1 MGQHYIMEDMSGV
14 GALTAV
20 EQQRLEEESIR
31 SYINVPL
38 IVRDK
43 LIGSLNLAATQPNP
57 WQPEHFEITHEI
69 AAQLAIAVEQTRL
82 LAAAERRA
90 NELEALRQIGLEFV
104 KELDLH
110 SLLQSIVLHAARILH
125 ADRGNLLLYQ
135 TERQELELVAKYGQ
149 GGLMVGHSLKPG
161 EGVGGRAWLTG
172 RPLIVNNYKL
182 WDKRIK
188 AIEDMVGDVSLVSA
202 PILWGEEKLGVLT
215 LGAEPGEQFD
225 SGDAELLSL
234 FAANAAV
241 AIRNARLHDEVQQ
254 HVTRLEQEVVERK
267 GIEQALQEQ
276 RDFAEQVV
284 RQMGQGLTVTDEADR
299 FTFVNQAFAKM
310 VGREPEELTGVS
322 TRALNQTETDTLE
335 KAITERR
342 EGKISS
348 YELRLQRPNGGW
360 TDILVTGVPRWQG
373 ERVVGSIAVV
383 TDLSAQ
389 KQAERE
395 REHLIVELEA
405 RNAELERFTYTVSHD
420 LKSPLVT
427 VRGFLGFLEKDIKHG
442 DVARVSQD
450 IARIREAAD
459 RMHLLLDDLLE
470 LSRIGR
476 ISNPPQTVSFNELV
490 VEAMELVAGQ
500 IAERGVQ
507 VHIMSDMPS
516 VSVDQRRL
524 LEVLQNLLDNGV
536 KFMGEQ
542 SEPRI
547 DIGWQEVGGENVFF
561 VKDNGSGI
569 KTQFHEKVFGLFER
583 LDQTIEG
590 TGIGLALV
598 KRIIE
603 VHNGRIWIETPPGEP
618 GTIFR
623 FTLPFE

>member
-1 MGQHYIMEDMSGV
+1 
-14 GALTAV
+14 
-20 EQQRLEEESIR
+20 
-31 SYINVPL
+31 
-38 IVRDK
+38 
-43 LIGSLNLAATQPNP
+43 
-57 WQPEHFEITHEI
+57 
-69 AAQLAIAVEQTRL
+69 
-82 LAAAERRA
+82 
-90 NELEALRQIGLEFV
+90 
-104 KELDLH
+104 
-110 SLLQSIVLHAARILH
+110 
-125 ADRGNLLLYQ
+125 
-135 TERQELELVAKYGQ
+135 
-149 GGLMVGHSLKPG
+149 
-161 EGVGGRAWLTG
+161 
-172 RPLIVNNYKL
+172 
-182 WDKRIK
+182 
-188 AIEDMVGDVSLVSA
+188 
-202 PILWGEEKLGVLT
+202 
-215 LGAEPGEQFD
+215 
-225 SGDAELLSL
+225 
-234 FAANAAV
+234 
-241 AIRNARLHDEVQQ
+241 
-254 HVTRLEQEVVERK
+254 
-267 GIEQALQEQ
+267 
-276 RDFAEQVV
+276 
-284 RQMGQGLTVTDEADR
+284 
-299 FTFVNQAFAKM
+299 
-310 VGREPEELTGVS
+310 
-322 TRALNQTETDTLE
+322 
-335 KAITERR
+335 
-342 EGKISS
+342 
-348 YELRLQRPNGGW
+348 
-360 TDILVTGVPRWQG
+360 
-373 ERVVGSIAVV
+373 
-383 TDLSAQ
+383 
-389 KQAERE
+389 
-395 REHLIVELEA
+395 
-405 RNAELERFTYTVSHD
+405 
-420 LKSPLVT
+420 

>member
-1 MGQHYIMEDMSGV
+1 M
-14 GALTAV
+14 
-20 EQQRLEEESIR
+20 
-31 SYINVPL
+31 
-38 IVRDK
+38 
-43 LIGSLNLAATQPNP
+43 
-57 WQPEHFEITHEI
+57 
-69 AAQLAIAVEQTRL
+69 
-82 LAAAERRA
+82 
-90 NELEALRQIGLEFV
+90 
-104 KELDLH
+104 
-110 SLLQSIVLHAARILH
+110 
-125 ADRGNLLLYQ
+125 
-135 TERQELELVAKYGQ
+135 ELVAKYGQ

-241 AIRNARLHDEVQQ
+241 AIRNASLHDEVQQ

-322 TRALNQTETDTLE
+322 TRALKQTETDTLE

-373 ERVVGSIAVV
+373 DRVVGSIAVV
-383 TDLSAQ
+383 TDLTAQ

-569 KTQFHEKVFGLFER
+569 KAQFHEKVFGLFER

-618 GTIFR
+618 GIIFR